1 MIFETLLDKDRGLLS
16 DFRSLVA
23 PIEIDEEIQGQSV
36 DENRIKIGCRAG
48 PSMCLSNLVHEI
60 CHFIEIDQKRMHK
73 HGWGLRYGKRIYIPG
88 YPIFYE
94 MNSIQAIER
103 EARVWAM
110 QMNFSKEKNV
120 KFDLEDCV
128 ESARFI
134 NCFSYVKGSSDKD
147 KFATIQ
153 EKILAY
159 AAQPAYAFDE
169 LMTEL
174 KRRTVLLKK
183 RIKL

>member
-1 MIFETLLDKDRGLLS
+1 MN

-23 PIEIDEEIQGQSV
+23 PIEIDEEVEGQSAF
-36 DENRIKIGCRAG
+36 ENRIKIGCRAG

-60 CHFIEIDQKRMHK
+60 CHFIEIDQRRMSK
-73 HGWGLRYGKRIYIPG
+73 HGWGLKFGKQVYIPG
-88 YPIFYE
+88 YPVFYE

-103 EARVWAM
+103 EVRVWAM

-120 KFDLEDCV
+120 KFDLEDNV

-134 NCFSYVKGSSDKD
+134 NCFSYVKGSSDKE
-147 KFATIQ
+147 KFITIQ

-159 AAQPAYAFDE
+159 AAQPAYAFGE
-169 LMTEL
+169 LMKEL
-174 KRRTVLLKK
+174 KRRTNKLKSK
-183 RIKL
+183 I